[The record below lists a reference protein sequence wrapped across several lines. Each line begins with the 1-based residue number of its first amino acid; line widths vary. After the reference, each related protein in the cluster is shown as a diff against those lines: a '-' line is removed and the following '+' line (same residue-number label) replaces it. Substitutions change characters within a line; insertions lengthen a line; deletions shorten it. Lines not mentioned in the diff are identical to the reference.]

1 MAPYSIT
8 AYAAC
13 TALGCDPMTIV
24 EALSAGRS
32 GLGPAPFDLPMPVT
46 CGAIRTELAPLPEEL
61 SRYDTRQA
69 RIAWRTL
76 GGIVDAVRNA
86 AARWGSERVG
96 LIIGTS
102 TGGIGSTEE
111 AYAHHREHGCLPH
124 EFHLDHRHGMH
135 ATLDVI
141 RARTDIAGPA
151 YVVSTACSSSGKVF
165 GTAERLLDA
174 DLVDAVLVGGIDS
187 LCQLTLRGFHALE
200 VLSPA
205 PCRPFSQDRR
215 GINIGEGGALLLLE
229 REGEGVARLLGVGES
244 NDAHHMSAPHPEGA
258 GARAAMEEALQRAH
272 LLPQDVTHVN
282 AHATGTR
289 QNDLAEARAIAA
301 VFGSEVPVVA
311 TKGYTGHA
319 LGAAGATEA
328 VFSVMAIEHRFL
340 PASLGSE
347 VPDPELPIAV
357 NRDRRPL
364 ESGVVLSNSFAFG
377 GNNVAVLLGA
387 PEG

>member
-1 MAPYSIT
+1 M
-8 AYAAC
+8 
-13 TALGCDPMTIV
+13 
-24 EALSAGRS
+24 E
-32 GLGPAPFDLPMPVT
+32 VT
-46 CGAIRTELAPLPEEL
+46 CGAIRTELPPLPEEL

-76 GGIVDAVRNA
+76 DGIMDAIGRAV
-86 AARWGSERVG
+86 ARWGGGRIG
-96 LIIGTS
+96 LIVGTS
-102 TGGIGSTEE
+102 TGGIGCTEE
-111 AYAHHREHGCLPH
+111 AYADYRKHGHLPPD
-124 EFHLDHRHGMH
+124 FHLDHRHGMH

-141 RARTDIAGPA
+141 RARTGLDGPA

-165 GTAERLLDA
+165 GAAERLLDA
-174 DLVDAVLVGGIDS
+174 GFVDAVLVGGIDS
-187 LCQLTLRGFHALE
+187 LCELTLRGFHALE

-205 PCRPFSQDRR
+205 PCRPFSQDRQ

-229 REGEGVARLLGVGES
+229 RKGDGVARLLGVGES

-272 LLPQDVTHVN
+272 LLPDDVTHVN

-289 QNDLAEARAIAA
+289 QNDLTEAHAIAK
-301 VFGSEVPVVA
+301 VFGSQVPVVA
-311 TKGYTGHA
+311 TKGYTGHT

-328 VFSVMAIEHRFL
+328 VLSIMAMERRFV
-340 PASLGSE
+340 PASLGSD

-357 NRDRRPL
+357 SRERRPL
-364 ESGVVLSNSFAFG
+364 ESRVVLSNSFAFG

-387 PEG
+387 AEA